1 MHRFGAFLLRHR
13 ALTALVWLAVAVIG
27 VLIAPQLS
35 GRLQSGTT
43 LHSATYTANQT
54 MQSQYGGVAANPSVL
69 VVDLPAGTHA
79 GDPQTTAA
87 LAAADH
93 VAQSV
98 PGVHDI
104 SYASTHD
111 ASLVGNN
118 GSSTLVLVYPP
129 TAGNAVDQ
137 PVMDQMA
144 AAVTH
149 DLPGAHVSQ
158 TGYEQLSAGNASSSS
173 GGSSVGTEILIGGG
187 LALLVLVWVFGSA
200 LAFLPL
206 LSAAVSVLTMQ
217 IAIWGLTYATSIH
230 INPAVQFIVALLG
243 LGLSID
249 YSLLL
254 VNRWREERD
263 AGSDNRTAVLASMR
277 KAGHSV
283 AFSGTVASLGLF
295 ALIVVPI
302 SFLQGV
308 GLSGLFIPSIAA
320 VTALT
325 TVPLLL
331 DRFGPGLDRVRLRKR
346 RIETEDAP
354 KFWTKAARRIVR
366 RPRIAAALGSAIL
379 IALSVLGLGININN
393 APAGNLANSGPAHD
407 GLVAM
412 QHDGFPTG
420 ILTPVPVLVPHGQ
433 DPASFAAGLRGLPDI
448 HGVLTPTAAAWA
460 HGGTSVVTVL
470 PNTEIGTSA
479 AGPALTEVHAH
490 APVGALVGG
499 SQVQSAD
506 VAHQIGQYF
515 PILLA
520 VVALITFV
528 LLARG
533 MRSLLLPAKAVLL
546 NVLSV
551 GAAYGVLVLIW
562 QHGIGSQSIWG
573 VPATGSISAYVPML
587 LFGFLFGVSMDYEV
601 FILARMREAY
611 DRDGD
616 TEKAVVEGIG
626 RTGRLVTSAALIL
639 VLALTSLSMA
649 PDPTVKMMGTGMAAG
664 VLIDALVV
672 RTLLTPALVVLFDRA
687 NWYLPRWAAKALL
700 LKPDAHHSE
709 PGVPETPARPEEE
722 LANSAQL

>member
-1 MHRFGAFLLRHR
+1 VHRFAAFLLRHR

-54 MQSQYGGVAANPSVL
+54 MQSQYGGAAANPSVL
-69 VVDLPAGTHA
+69 VVDLPAGTHVS
-79 GDPQTTAA
+79 DPQTTAA
-87 LAAADH
+87 LEAAGH

-104 SYASTHD
+104 SYATTHD

-118 GSSTLVLVYPP
+118 GDSTLVLVYPP

-144 AAVTH
+144 ATVTH

-158 TGYEQLSAGNASSSS
+158 TGYEQLSAGNSSS
-173 GGSSVGTEILIGGG
+173 GGSSVGTEILIGGV
-187 LALLVLVWVFGSA
+187 LALLVLAWVFGSA

-217 IAIWGLTYATSIH
+217 IAIWGLTYVTSIH

-263 AGSDNRTAVLASMR
+263 AGSDNRTAVIASMR
-277 KAGHSV
+277 RAGHSV

-320 VTALT
+320 ITALT

-331 DRFGPGLDRVRLRKR
+331 DKFGPGLDRIRLRKR
-346 RIETEDAP
+346 RVETEDAP
-354 KFWTKAARRIVR
+354 KFWTKAARRIVH
-366 RPRIAAALGSAIL
+366 RPRIAAVLGSAIL
-379 IALSVLGLGININN
+379 IALSVIGLGININN
-393 APAGNLANSGPAHD
+393 APAGNLANTGPAHD

-412 QHDGFPTG
+412 QHDGFPAG

-433 DPASFAAGLRGLPDI
+433 DAASFAASLRGQPDI
-448 HGVLTPTAAAWA
+448 HGVLAPTDAAWA
-460 HGGTSVVTVL
+460 HGGSSVVTVL
-470 PNTEIGTSA
+470 PNTEIGTSG
-479 AGPALTEVHAH
+479 AGPALAEVHAH
-490 APVGALVGG
+490 APAGAMVGG
-499 SQVQSAD
+499 SQVQAAD

-573 VPATGSISAYVPML
+573 VSATGSISAYVPML

-601 FILARMREAY
+601 FILSRMREAY

-616 TEKAVVEGIG
+616 TKKAVIEGIG

-649 PDPTVKMMGTGMAAG
+649 PDPTVKMMATGMAAG

-672 RTLLTPALVVLFDRA
+672 RTLLTPALVVLFGRA
-687 NWYLPRWAAKALL
+687 NWYLPRWAAKALFI
-700 LKPDAHHSE
+700 KPDAHRAE
-709 PGVPETPARPEEE
+709 PDAPETGAH
-722 LANSAQL
+722 SAQELTGSGRV

>member
-1 MHRFGAFLLRHR
+1 
-13 ALTALVWLAVAVIG
+13 
-27 VLIAPQLS
+27 VL
-35 GRLQSGTT
+35 
-43 LHSATYTANQT
+43 
-54 MQSQYGGVAANPSVL
+54 
-69 VVDLPAGTHA
+69 
-79 GDPQTTAA
+79 
-87 LAAADH
+87 
-93 VAQSV
+93 
-98 PGVHDI
+98 
-104 SYASTHD
+104 
-111 ASLVGNN
+111 
-118 GSSTLVLVYPP
+118 
-129 TAGNAVDQ
+129 
-137 PVMDQMA
+137 
-144 AAVTH
+144 
-149 DLPGAHVSQ
+149 
-158 TGYEQLSAGNASSSS
+158 
-173 GGSSVGTEILIGGG
+173 TEILIGGV

-206 LSAAVSVLTMQ
+206 LSAVVSVLTMQ

-320 VTALT
+320 ITALC

-331 DRFGPGLDRVRLRKR
+331 DTVGPGLDRVRLRKR
-346 RIETEDAP
+346 KIETEQTP
-354 KFWTKAARRIVR
+354 KFWTRAARRIVR

-379 IALSVLGLGININN
+379 IALSVIGLGININN

-407 GLVAM
+407 G
-412 QHDGFPTG
+412 FPTG

-433 DPASFAAGLRGLPDI
+433 SPTVFAASLRGLPDI
-448 HGVLTPTAAAWA
+448 HGVLTPADTAWA
-460 HGGTSVVTVL
+460 HGGSSVVTVL
-470 PNTEIGTSA
+470 PKTEIGTSS
-479 AGPALTEVHAH
+479 AGQALNEVHAH
-490 APVGALVGG
+490 APAGALVGG
-499 SQVQSAD
+499 SQVQAAD
-506 VAHQIGQYF
+506 VSHQIGQYF

-616 TEKAVVEGIG
+616 TEKAVIEGIG

-672 RTLLTPALVVLFDRA
+672 RTLLTPALVVLFGRA
-687 NWYLPRWAAKALL
+687 NWYLPRWAAKALF
-700 LKPDAHHSE
+700 LKPDAPKTVTH
-709 PGVPETPARPEEE
+709 PAEEF
-722 LANSAQL
+722 ANHR

>member
-1 MHRFGAFLLRHR
+1 MHRFAAILLRHR

-69 VVDLPAGTHA
+69 VVDLPAGTHVS
-79 GDPQTTAA
+79 DSQTTAA
-87 LAAADH
+87 LDAADH
-93 VAQSV
+93 VAQSA

-104 SYASTHD
+104 SYATTHD
-111 ASLVGNN
+111 ASLVGKN
-118 GSSTLVLVYPP
+118 GASTLVLVYPP

-137 PVMDQMA
+137 PVMDHMA
-144 AAVTH
+144 ATITH
-149 DLPGAHVSQ
+149 DLPGAHVNQ
-158 TGYEQLSAGNASSSS
+158 TGYEQLSAGNASS
-173 GGSSVGTEILIGGG
+173 GGSSVLTEILIGGL
-187 LALLVLVWVFGSA
+187 LALLVLFWVFGSA

-206 LSAAVSVLTMQ
+206 LSAVASVLTMQ

-263 AGSDNRTAVLASMR
+263 AGSDNRTAVIASMR

-320 VTALT
+320 ITALT

-331 DRFGPGLDRVRLRKR
+331 DKFGPGLDRVRLRKR

-433 DPASFAAGLRGLPDI
+433 DPASLATSLRGLPDI
-448 HGVLTPTAAAWA
+448 HGVLTPTDAAWA
-460 HGGTSVVTVL
+460 HGGSSVVTVL
-470 PNTEIGTSA
+470 PNTEIGTSS
-479 AGPALTEVHAH
+479 AGQALTEVHAH
-490 APVGALVGG
+490 APTGALVGG
-499 SQVQSAD
+499 SQVQAAD

-515 PILLA
+515 PSLLA

-616 TEKAVVEGIG
+616 TEKAVIEGIG

-672 RTLLTPALVVLFDRA
+672 RTLLTPALVVLFGRA
-687 NWYLPRWAAKALL
+687 NWYLPRWAAKALF
-700 LKPDAHHSE
+700 LKPDTHRE
-709 PGVPETPARPEEE
+709 VPGTDAPHTEE
-722 LANSAQL
+722 LAGSRQD